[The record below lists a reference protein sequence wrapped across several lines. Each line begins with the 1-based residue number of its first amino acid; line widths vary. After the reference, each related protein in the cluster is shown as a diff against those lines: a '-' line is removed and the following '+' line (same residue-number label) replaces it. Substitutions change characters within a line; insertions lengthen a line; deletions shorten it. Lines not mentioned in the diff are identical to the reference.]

1 MLEIFRIWLRRYFS
15 DPQAVLLMIL
25 LILSFTVVLTMGGM
39 LMPLLAALAIAYLLE
54 ALVQVLQGWRL
65 PRMMAVVLVYVL
77 FIAALA
83 FIVLGLI
90 PLLSRQLS
98 QFVQELPQMINNGQ
112 QLLLRLP
119 ELYPQFITEAQ
130 VSEAITGIRNA
141 ITGLGQNMLSL
152 SLASIPTLIT
162 VLVYLILGP
171 LLVFFFLKDKTVLIV
186 WTTRFLPNKR
196 SLLTEVWR
204 EMDQQ
209 MGNYIRGKFYEILIV
224 GVATWVTFSLMGM
237 AYASLLAVLVGL
249 SVIVPYIGATV
260 VTLPV
265 ALVGYFQWGLTADFG
280 WIMLAYGIIQALD
293 GNLLVPLLFSET
305 VNLHPVAIITSV
317 LVFGGLWGIWGVFF
331 AIPLATLVKAILN
344 AWPRS
349 AATSGT

>member
-1 MLEIFRIWLRRYFS
+1 MLEIFSVWLRRYFS
-15 DPQAVLLMIL
+15 DPQAVLLMVI

-39 LMPLLAALAIAYLLE
+39 LLPLLAALVIAYLLE
-54 ALVQVLQGWRL
+54 ALVQVLQRRHL
-65 PRMMAVVLVYVL
+65 PRMLAVVLVFML
-77 FIAALA
+77 FMAALV

-98 QFVQELPQMINNGQ
+98 QFVHDLPQMINNGQ

-130 VSEAITGIRNA
+130 VSEVITGIRQA
-141 ITGLGQNMLSL
+141 ITGLGQNVLSL

-171 LLVFFFLKDKTVLIV
+171 LLVFFFLKDKVVLIA
-186 WTTRFLPNKR
+186 WLTRFLPRER
-196 SLLTEVWR
+196 SLLTRVWR

-224 GVATWVTFSLMGM
+224 GVATWVTFSLMGL

-265 ALVGYFQWGLTADFG
+265 ALVGYFQWGLSAEFG
-280 WIMLAYGIIQALD
+280 WVMLAYGIIQALD
-293 GNLLVPLLFSET
+293 GNLLVPVLFSET
-305 VNLHPVAIITSV
+305 VNLHPVAIITAV

-331 AIPLATLVKAILN
+331 AIPLATLVKAIIN
-344 AWPRS
+344 AWPRGEAPVGS
-349 AATSGT
+349 

>member
-1 MLEIFRIWLRRYFS
+1 MLDIFGAWIRRYFS
-15 DPQAVLLMIL
+15 DPQAVLLMVL
-25 LILSFTVVLTMGGM
+25 LILSFTIVLTMGGM
-39 LMPLLAALAIAYLLE
+39 LLPLLAALVIAYLLE
-54 ALVQVLQGWRL
+54 ALVHVLQYRHL
-65 PRMMAVVLVYVL
+65 PRMWAVVLVYVL
-77 FIAALA
+77 FITALA

-98 QFVQELPQMINNGQ
+98 QFVHDLPHMINNGQ

-119 ELYPQFITEAQ
+119 ELYPQFITETQ
-130 VSEAITGIRNA
+130 VSEVITGIRKA
-141 ITGLGQNMLSL
+141 ITGLGQNVLSL
-152 SLASIPTLIT
+152 SLASIPTLVT

-171 LLVFFFLKDKTVLIV
+171 LLVFFFLKDKEILIT
-186 WTTRFLPNKR
+186 WLTRFLPRKR
-196 SLLTEVWR
+196 SLLTRVWQ

-224 GVATWVTFSLMGM
+224 GVTTWVTFTLMGL
-237 AYASLLAVLVGL
+237 AYASLLAALVGL

-265 ALVGYFQWGLTADFG
+265 ALVGYFQWGLSADFG

-305 VNLHPVAIITSV
+305 VNLHPVAIITAV

-331 AIPLATLVKAILN
+331 AIPLATLVKAIIN
-344 AWPRS
+344 AWPRDEAS
-349 AATSGT
+349 MVP

>member
-1 MLEIFRIWLRRYFS
+1 MLDVFGAWMRRYFS
-15 DPQAVLLMIL
+15 DPQAVLLMVI

-39 LMPLLAALAIAYLLE
+39 LLPLLAALVIAYLLE
-54 ALVQVLQGWRL
+54 ALVQVLQRWRF
-65 PRMMAVVLVYVL
+65 PRMLAVMLVFAL
-77 FIAALA
+77 FIAVLA
-83 FIVLGLI
+83 FTVLGLI

-98 QFVQELPQMINNGQ
+98 QFVQDLPQMINNGQ
-112 QLLLRLP
+112 RLLLRLP
-119 ELYPQFITEAQ
+119 ELYPQFITGAQ
-130 VSEAITGIRNA
+130 VSELITGIRKA
-141 ITGLGQNMLSL
+141 ITGLGQNVLSL

-171 LLVFFFLKDKTVLIV
+171 LLVFFFLKDKQLLIT
-186 WTTRFLPNKR
+186 WLTRFLPR
-196 SLLTEVWR
+196 RRTLLTQVWQ

-209 MGNYIRGKFYEILIV
+209 IGNYIRGKFYEILVV
-224 GVATWVTFSLMGM
+224 GVASWVTFTLMGL

-265 ALVGYFQWGLTADFG
+265 ALVAYFQWGLSADFG
-280 WIMLAYGIIQALD
+280 WLMLAYGIIQALD

-305 VNLHPVAIITSV
+305 VNLHPVAIITAV

-331 AIPLATLVKAILN
+331 AIPLATLVKAIIN
-344 AWPRS
+344 AWPRAGAS
-349 AATSGT
+349 AGS